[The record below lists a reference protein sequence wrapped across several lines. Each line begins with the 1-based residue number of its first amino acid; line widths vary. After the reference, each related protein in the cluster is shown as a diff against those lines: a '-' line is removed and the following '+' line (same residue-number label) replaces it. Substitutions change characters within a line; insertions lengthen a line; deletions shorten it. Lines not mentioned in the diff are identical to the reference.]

1 MPYRI
6 GILGATGAV
15 GREMVKI
22 LEERKVAPAE
32 LRLLAGKSAGETVEF
47 CGEDIE
53 VKRADAGAFAGLDIV
68 LGAAEADVA
77 RDLAPYISASGA
89 VFVDN
94 SSAFRLDDNVPLVVP
109 EINPSDIYDHH
120 GVIASPNCTTTITLT
135 AVNALRAA
143 SPIVEMN
150 VSSYQAVSG
159 AGSRGI
165 STLIGQAHGEDCG
178 SGPFA
183 HRIAYNVIPFIG
195 SLTDNGYTDEE
206 MKMQNEGQRILH
218 LPGLRVSCTCVRVPV
233 LRSHGVAVQVITRDE
248 IAPETGARLISEAP
262 GCRLVDDPANGVYPM
277 PLDTT
282 DQDLVYVGR
291 IRKGITGGLML
302 WCCADQLRKGAA
314 TNTVQI
320 AELLMTI

>member
-22 LEERKVAPAE
+22 LEERKIAPAE
-32 LRLLAGKSAGETVEF
+32 LRLLAGKSAGEKIDF
-47 CGEDIE
+47 CGEGIE

-77 RDLAPYISASGA
+77 RNFAPYISASGA
-89 VFVDN
+89 VFADN
-94 SSAFRLDDNVPLVVP
+94 SSAFRLDDNVPLIVP
-109 EINPSDIYDHH
+109 EINPRDIYDHH
-120 GVIASPNCTTTITLT
+120 GIIASPNCTTTITLT
-135 AVNALRAA
+135 AVNALCAA

-159 AGSRGI
+159 AGNRGI
-165 STLIGQAHGEDCG
+165 STLIGQAHGEEVG
-178 SGPFA
+178 NGPFS
-183 HRIAYNVIPFIG
+183 HQIAYNVIPFIG
-195 SLTDNGYTDEE
+195 NLTDNGYTDEE
-206 MKMQNEGQRILH
+206 MKMQNEGRRILH
-218 LPGLRVSCTCVRVPV
+218 LPGLRASCTCVRVPV

-248 IAPETGARLISEAP
+248 IAPESAAKLISQAP
-262 GCRLVDDPANGVYPM
+262 GCRLTDDPANGIYPM
-277 PLDTT
+277 PLETT